1 MLWVRC
7 KQVHEAIS
15 FAAALPLP
23 AVEDGGAGD
32 DGARGDEGARGD
44 GGARDLSQILG
55 NELKD

>member
-32 DGARGDEGARGD
+32 DGAEGMK
-44 GGARDLSQILG
+44 
-55 NELKD
+55 ELEAMGEQGICLKS